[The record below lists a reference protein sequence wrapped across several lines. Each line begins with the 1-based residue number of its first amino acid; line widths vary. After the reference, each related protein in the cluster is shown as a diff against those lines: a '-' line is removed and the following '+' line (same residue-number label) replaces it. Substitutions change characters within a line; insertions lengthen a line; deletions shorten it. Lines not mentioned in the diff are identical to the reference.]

1 MKKLLLAL
9 VIIGVV
15 VYFGKGKIDEYFG
28 KDQPVGIARARVGAM
43 LKCMAEQPPDE
54 QRAVSWWGEGVP
66 MLDFEGLRRYDTAFG
81 RFWKASGLAQGGSW
95 KVESAVLR
103 EDRGW
108 VLVTVG
114 NGQDRITLKVATRV
128 PIEVAGTT

>member
-9 VIIGVV
+9 VVIGIV

-28 KDQPVGIARARVGAM
+28 KDQPVGIARTRVAAM

-66 MLDFEGLRRYDTAFG
+66 MLDFEGLRRYDTAFD
-81 RFWKASGLAQGGSW
+81 RFWKASGLAQGGGW
-95 KVESAVLR
+95 KVEGAVLAA
-103 EDRGW
+103 DHGG

-114 NGQDRITLKVATRV
+114 NGQDRITLKVVARI

>member
-1 MKKLLLAL
+1 MRKLLLGL
-9 VIIGVV
+9 VVVGIV

-28 KDQPVGIARARVGAM
+28 EDQPISLARSRVAAM

-54 QRAVSWWGEGVP
+54 QGAVSLWGEGVSQ
-66 MLDFEGLRRYDTAFG
+66 LDIDSLRRYDMAFG
-81 RFWKASGLAQGGSW
+81 RFWKASGLAQGSGW
-95 KVESAVLR
+95 KVEDAVLGG
-103 EDRGW
+103 DHGW